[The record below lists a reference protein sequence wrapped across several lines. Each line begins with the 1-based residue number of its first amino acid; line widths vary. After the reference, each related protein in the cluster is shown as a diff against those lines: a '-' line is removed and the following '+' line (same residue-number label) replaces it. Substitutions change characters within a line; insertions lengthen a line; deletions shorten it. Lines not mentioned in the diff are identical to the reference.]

1 MHTGKGSL
9 NPKMFENVSF
19 TANGGSISFLSV
31 AAFTDTLAKP
41 PTALYL
47 SSVQLLLHFLLVL
60 NT

>member
-19 TANGGSISFLSV
+19 TASGGSLSFLSV
-31 AAFTDTLAKP
+31 AAFTDT
-41 PTALYL
+41 PTSLYL